1 MKKFFFTNRAI
12 ADLCHQLALL
22 LHAGIRLSDGLY
34 LLSEEENVPSYKEL
48 LAETA
53 RKLEEGVPLSKAF
66 EETGCFPSHVSTLL
80 AVGEQTG
87 RTEDTLT
94 ALYHY
99 YEEQERRN
107 RQLKSALTYPAILLF
122 MMLIVIVV
130 LLSKVLPVF
139 DDVYASLGGSLSG
152 LAGGLL
158 TLGNILNETMPFLC
172 ILLALVLMTILLFAV
187 LPNLRSKAI
196 SFWQKHFGDKGI
208 SRQMNDAQ
216 FAQAL
221 SMAYSSGLPL
231 EECISLAGT
240 LLQNCPDAQ
249 KRCEVCRSLL
259 DSGTDLAAALKETSL
274 LPPSACRLLALGM
287 RSGTG
292 DATLEE
298 IAERLSEEAREALDA
313 KITTVEPALVLVTSI
328 LVGAILLVVMLP
340 LMNIMKAIG

>member
-1 MKKFFFTNRAI
+1 MKKTFLTNTAI

-22 LHAGIRLSDGLY
+22 LHAGIRLSDGLF
-34 LLSEEENVPSYKEL
+34 LLSEEENELSYKEL
-48 LAETA
+48 LRETA
-53 RKLEEGVPLSKAF
+53 HKIEDGIPLSMAF

-80 AVGEQTG
+80 TVGEQTG
-87 RTEDTLT
+87 RTEDTLNG
-94 ALYHY
+94 LYHY

-107 RQLKSALTYPAILLF
+107 RQLQNALTYPAILLF

-158 TLGNILNETMPFLC
+158 TLGSILNIMMPFLC
-172 ILLALVLMTILLFAV
+172 VLLALVLLTILVFTISA
-187 LPNLRSKAI
+187 NLRSKAI
-196 SFWQKHFGDKGI
+196 SFWQKHFGEKGI
-208 SRQMNDAQ
+208 SRKMNDAK

-231 EECISLAGT
+231 EDCITLAGT
-240 LLQNCPDAQ
+240 LLQNCPAAQ
-249 KRCEVCRSLL
+249 KRSETCRGLL
-259 DSGTDLAAALKETSL
+259 EKGTDLTAALKETAL
-274 LPPSACRLLALGM
+274 LPPSACRLLTLGM
-287 RSGTG
+287 RSGNG

-298 IAERLSEEAREALDA
+298 IAERLSEEARDALDA
-313 KITTVEPALVLVTSI
+313 KISTVEPALVLVTSI
-328 LVGAILLVVMLP
+328 LVGAILLAVMLP